1 MDEQAHEEHHLTEF
15 REAKDEFM
23 RDDPHSPLTHEQR
36 QSFTGLS
43 YYPFNPAL
51 HLHLPLDRD
60 VADDAVPMP
69 TSTGEQQ
76 EFRRAGKIH
85 FEVGGQPA
93 TLTVYQDED
102 GELFLPLRDATSGH
116 ETYGAGRYL
125 EPEWVDDDTVH
136 VDFNYLY
143 NPYCAYNEQYSC
155 PLPPME
161 NWLRVPIA
169 AGEKSFHA

>member
-1 MDEQAHEEHHLTEF
+1 MIKTGEWPRVVDRSESRERHMDEQAHEEHHLTEF

-23 RDDPHSPLTHEQR
+23 RDDPHSPLTQEQR

-76 EFRRAGKIH
+76 EFRR
-85 FEVGGQPA
+85 
-93 TLTVYQDED
+93 
-102 GELFLPLRDATSGH
+102 
-116 ETYGAGRYL
+116 
-125 EPEWVDDDTVH
+125 
-136 VDFNYLY
+136 
-143 NPYCAYNEQYSC
+143 
-155 PLPPME
+155 
-161 NWLRVPIA
+161 
-169 AGEKSFHA
+169 